1 MTFEQAT
8 NIARGMVT
16 QYGMTDVGM
25 TELESPSMQSPYGT
39 KPYSE
44 ATAAKI
50 DEAVKEILDEGH
62 KQAVD
67 IIKSHRETHKI
78 IAEALTQV

>member
-1 MTFEQAT
+1 MSVINLRSASAT
-8 NIARGMVT
+8 LLRYIGMVT

-44 ATAAKI
+44 ATATS
-50 DEAVKEILDEGH
+50 EAVK
-62 KQAVD
+62 
-67 IIKSHRETHKI
+67 
-78 IAEALTQV
+78 